1 MIKYNNNTIND
12 WNFGDDNIIKV
23 YKHGAVCY
31 YKITSGD
38 TPTPVQEPCFA
49 VVDNISQYSYT
60 EFEDVFNKAD
70 GKWYKLNNLNQYEQ
84 YGVYGSGRTITYYE
98 GKLTIDNGY
107 EYQYSGNSWVNVG
120 EVSGSTATLPNV
132 QFTVNYNA
140 KNYNSSTKTLLKT
153 RGQLADVDA
162 VITAGTPTVNDGYLT
177 IASGTRATIS
187 GYQNYFN
194 RDNNNP
200 NLTIISKQ
208 NTNGSNCHMF
218 ANRDSSYNWMYRCYN
233 NKLTLHGT
241 SEQGSVAV
249 TTQPVIESVRVN
261 SSRLAT
267 YNNYTNNTSSTY
279 SSFNY
284 GSTNSGKFALF
295 AGYASSTGEWF
306 VGDFYWVYMSQNTL
320 TDEQVQQVIDYNEGS
335 VTPTEYPMYYD
346 EIQDPPDN
354 VSFSSMT
361 EAESY
366 ECPWWGMTA
375 IIDNTDYLFCES
387 NEWLT
392 KYAYQEISGEYLCD
406 SGNKYKKMQEYDR
419 LVDGTMSATTNY
431 VIGDLIESGS
441 PDCVIACSY
450 NFCGVDANGNT
461 VTINNGTTT
470 LTQSNWTSPYP
481 VEGIVGAATTTI
493 GMYCF
498 NYIKGTLTA
507 LTIGNTVTTI
517 EHEAFMETS
526 LLTTLTIP
534 SSVTQIDF
542 WAFTRCNGLNEVIF
556 EGTTPPTFTNQHSG
570 VFHDYCPPVIYVP
583 DSAVSAYRAID
594 GSVWTNQS
602 WSTNIIQPISNRT

>member
-1 MIKYNNNTIND
+1 MIYYNLNTIND

-49 VVDNISQYSYT
+49 VVDNISQYSDT
-60 EFEDVFNKAD
+60 EFEDVFNKTD
-70 GKWYKLNNLNQYEQ
+70 GKWYKLNNLNQYEE
-84 YGVYGSGRTITYYE
+84 YGVYGSGRNITYYD
-98 GKLTIDNGY
+98 GKLTIDGDY
-107 EYQYSGNSWVNVG
+107 EYEWNGSSWVNIG
-120 EVSGSTATLPNV
+120 EVSGSTATLPDV
-132 QFTVNYNA
+132 PFTVNYNA
-140 KNYNSSTKTLLKT
+140 KNYDASTKTLLKT
-153 RGQLADVDA
+153 EGQLANVDA

-177 IASGTRATIS
+177 IASSTRATIS

-218 ANRDSSYNWMYRCYN
+218 ANRDNSYNWMYRCYN

-279 SSFNY
+279 SNFRY
-284 GSTNSGKFALF
+284 GNTNSGNFALF
-295 AGYASSTGEWF
+295 AGYARSTGEWF

-320 TDEQVQQVIDYNEGS
+320 TDEQVQQVIDYNEGGGE
-335 VTPTEYPMYYD
+335 PEYPKYYD

-354 VSFSSMT
+354 LVFSSMV
-361 EAESY
+361 EAEAY
-366 ECPWWGMTA
+366 ECPWVGMKAT
-375 IIDNTDYLFCES
+375 INGDNYVFSGDS
-387 NEWLT
+387 
-392 KYAYQEISGEYLCD
+392 ISGYEWVY
-406 SGNKYKKMQEYDR
+406 Q
-419 LVDGTMSATTNY
+419 
-431 VIGDLIESGS
+431 
-441 PDCVIACSY
+441 PPIACEY
-450 NFCGVDANGNT
+450 NFCGIDANGND
-461 VTINNGTTT
+461 VIINNGTTT
-470 LTQSNWTSPYP
+470 LARSNWSSPYP
-481 VEGIVGAATTTI
+481 VEGIVGDATTTI
-493 GMYCF
+493 GEYCF
-498 NYIKGTLTA
+498 GNISGTLTA

-542 WAFTRCNGLNEVIF
+542 WAFTRCYGLNEVIF
-556 EGTTPPTFTNQHSG
+556 EGTTPPTFTNENDG

-594 GSVWTNQS
+594 GSVWTNES